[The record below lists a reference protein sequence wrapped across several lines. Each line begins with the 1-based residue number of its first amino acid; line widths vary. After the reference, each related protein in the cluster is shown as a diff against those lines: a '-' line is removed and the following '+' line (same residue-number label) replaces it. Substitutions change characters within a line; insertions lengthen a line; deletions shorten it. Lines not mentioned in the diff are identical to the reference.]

1 MQNSRGWRDDV
12 KRIMLT
18 HPNYSRL
25 VAAARAGTEGEGV
38 VVVEGVEETG
48 ASSAEIPKYYAT
60 GLNGNVVFVTTE
72 KGAPLDGDVKDTFAK
87 AVTLMSAISSA
98 LADKASLYDFDVYN
112 AVISKSG
119 YFMPLDLQDSTF
131 HADSTTVSVDLA
143 IVESIVGAAAAPEA
157 ALALKGIV
165 QTLGG
170 KLNVAVQNKVAHKKI
185 AKMILWLEEI
195 LGVPLCMIQIYYIQ
209 TDESQHLVNTS
220 CAKVATQAVDI
231 QYHMQGYLFVD
242 PQWLAKFTPQFA
254 QTADYK
260 ALVDH
265 LKSLVPTT
273 T

>member
-1 MQNSRGWRDDV
+1 MQNNAGWRDNV

-25 VAAARAGTEGEGV
+25 VAGARRGLDGV
-38 VVVEGVEETG
+38 VVVEGVG
-48 ASSAEIPKYYAT
+48 DAGDASAEIPKYYAT

-87 AVTLMSAISSA
+87 AVTLMTAISTA
-98 LADKASLYDFDVYN
+98 LGDKASLYDFDVYN
-112 AVISKSG
+112 TVISKST

-131 HADSTTVSVDLA
+131 HADSTSVSVDLA

-157 ALALKGIV
+157 ALALKSVV

-170 KLNVAVQNKVAHKKI
+170 KLNVAVQNKSAQKKI

-209 TDESQHLVNTS
+209 TDETQHMVNTQ
-220 CAKVATQAVDI
+220 CAKVATQAVDFT
-231 QYHMQGYLFVD
+231 YHMQGYLFVD
-242 PQWLAKFTPQFA
+242 PQWLAKFTPQFT
-254 QTADYK
+254 QTADYQS
-260 ALVDH
+260 LVDH
-265 LKSLVPTT
+265 LKTLVPKT
-273 T
+273 